1 MTSKAILVKFAAN
14 LSMVIIGVISTAF
27 IFDVSTWVTAGTTVV
42 MYLIAVVNNLANA
55 AADGRL
61 TAKEVA
67 EAIEGG

>member
-1 MTSKAILVKFAAN
+1 MTPKAIIVKFAAN
-14 LSMVIIGVISTAF
+14 IAMVVIGVISTAF
-27 IFDVSTWVTAGTTVV
+27 IFDVSTWVTAGTTLV

-67 EAIEGG
+67 EAVEGG

>member
-14 LSMVIIGVISTAF
+14 MAMVVIGVISTAF
-27 IFDVSTWVTAGTTVV
+27 IFDVSTWVTAGTTLV

-67 EAIEGG
+67 EAVEGG

>member
-1 MTSKAILVKFAAN
+1 MTPKAILVKFAAN
-14 LSMVIIGVISTAF
+14 MAMVVIGVISTAF
-27 IFDVSTWVTAGTTVV
+27 IFDVSTWVTAGTTLV

-67 EAIEGG
+67 EAVEGG

>member
-1 MTSKAILVKFAAN
+1 VTSKAILVKFAAN
-14 LSMVIIGVISTAF
+14 MAMVVIGVISTAF
-27 IFDVSTWVTAGTTVV
+27 IFDVSTWVTAGTTLV

-67 EAIEGG
+67 EAVEGG

>member
-14 LSMVIIGVISTAF
+14 MAMVVIGVISTAF
-27 IFDVSTWVTAGTTVV
+27 IFDVSTWVTAGTTLV

-61 TAKEVA
+61 TTDEVA
-67 EAIEGG
+67 EAVEGG